1 MQRKATTNKKR
12 PVRHLNEVPAKVHL
26 KSGKLRII
34 VEIPW
39 ADLSRRL
46 HAELET
52 KRFRAKAQ
60 NVESSRSDTLWLQ
73 CCRAVGRS
81 QAATQRANAR

>member
-1 MQRKATTNKKR
+1 MRKKHDKGKKR

-26 KSGKLRII
+26 RAGKLKII

-46 HAELET
+46 HTDLET
-52 KRFRAKAQ
+52 KRFRRKRRSRGKK
-60 NVESSRSDTLWLQ
+60 SS
-73 CCRAVGRS
+73 
-81 QAATQRANAR
+81 

>member
-1 MQRKATTNKKR
+1 MPKKLPASRKR

-26 KSGKLRII
+26 RSGKLRII

-52 KRFRAKAQ
+52 TRFRRKRRLPQ
-60 NVESSRSDTLWLQ
+60 
-73 CCRAVGRS
+73 
-81 QAATQRANAR
+81 